1 MAWPWPSLLCRW
13 LLGVCWRVRH
23 RSLWLQVMGLYEKD
37 DNQSLHESVQIYEM
51 VLAQTKDLKALTKLQ
66 ARGPPTP
73 PSTHLLTRG

>member
-1 MAWPWPSLLCRW
+1 MAVAKFAMQMVA
-13 LLGVCWRVRH
+13 GVCWRVRH
-23 RSLWLQVMGLYEKD
+23 SGFVGCQVMGLYEKD

-73 PSTHLLTRG
+73 PSTLKSYL